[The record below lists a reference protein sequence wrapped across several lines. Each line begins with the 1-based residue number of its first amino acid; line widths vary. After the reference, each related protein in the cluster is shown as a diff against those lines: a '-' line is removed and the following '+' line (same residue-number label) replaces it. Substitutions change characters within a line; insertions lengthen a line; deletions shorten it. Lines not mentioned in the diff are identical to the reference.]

1 MVSGNARST
10 RLRTSAA
17 RGKAKNN
24 DALTA
29 LDKNINYSKGSNKS
43 DEVNSGRT
51 GKRHR
56 VAHDL
61 DLDEGNGKHESD
73 DEDANEDEMLD
84 DDNYDNDNS
93 DDDIHDDE
101 EDEDSYVPNRK
112 QNKRHKRNDKT
123 SNRGGRNSRC
133 ASAKSKSLVSNIDDV
148 ENYTENPLFES
159 LSNGDYSPADLAQSW
174 IDDFIT
180 MDMNTKFDALKDFL
194 NFILRCS
201 GCIVQFNRHDVT
213 NTESAKDT
221 VNELQ
226 TLFARQKYH
235 EFPMMYA
242 SAGGNKDWKEFP
254 DNAVAFISQIIVI
267 AGETGSLYEEDD
279 QFVELLL
286 EWISAMSTSNIR
298 ALRYVSTLFGL
309 TIQSVLCKLS
319 VNISKFIDKFL
330 RQLRKENDSLK
341 SLVENPKSS
350 NRQLKRQVDS
360 ANERI
365 KVIEDNLEM
374 YKKQKKSIDGYITD
388 FFNTLFVHRYRDTA
402 PEIRSKCV
410 NYLGEW
416 MEEYPELFFEST
428 YLRYLGWLLTDQDS
442 TIRSEVFKVLI
453 KLYKKRSTVTALRQF
468 TSYFKSK
475 LIEIV
480 IYETDFN
487 ARLNCLQLLNEI
499 IGKGYLNDDDII
511 CLTSLV
517 FIDEE
522 DLIYPFQGSKLNPG
536 KFMKELAIFVSKVE
550 HLNNTEI
557 VERDEREL
565 ETINESL
572 PFDCKRVLKIKT
584 LLTILSDSYEY
595 YLTKYSTSSV
605 KTKTENSKIE
615 KFSNIFQYL
624 YQLKTYNEN
633 NEMFELLL
641 AYINFDFSAYDISE
655 EIKENLE
662 LDSTLQSL
670 LLSLINGA
678 TVIYSQ
684 GVENKFYKSLFPHI
698 ARKKNVLASS
708 NKDSNYYVLKL
719 LSKLPD
725 ICYYF
730 HDDIEKISILVH
742 LTSTLL
748 EFKPVEITN
757 KGLIDT
763 ISQFFRSFLVIN
775 FPLVTKD
782 NRNSKYY
789 DSITYQYI
797 SFFKLVKIEELDLIS
812 QFDSIL
818 TAMNMTIQ
826 SKVEKKSS
834 SIIETLNKLYILCF
848 CPYITNR
855 VVKEF
860 NSVLPLYSNSL
871 YFAVEH
877 DERNIRKKD
886 AIVLSLAASE
896 ISAFLHISSY
906 YINISL
912 LQIYEG
918 KLHHHDDI
926 LTMNSDTVDTINCI
940 QRNLSLLIEP
950 DVATLPMDSVHDIA
964 ASYLDNALCI
974 AAFKAEFCSL
984 INDASSSL
992 TDVQVSEIQSLRSHV
1007 GKSIQQRLLKL
1018 FCVREYQVAE
1028 LVGTEAQLER
1038 DADEDVNFNNYSVK
1052 NLDSQENAD
1061 ADADVEGEEDE
1072 EEDDKEE
1079 NGDSRRSSTK
1089 IEKKKEKYQILL
1101 CEIASKVI
1109 LCCNLEL
1116 VDDINDC
1123 NVIIERVKK
1132 NSESLGELY
1141 KKVLAGVGLLVT
1153 YNSDAGLTGIKAKT
1167 SKGGGKAVQHK
1178 LVDENGKLA
1187 KIIKRGG
1194 KRRLSLESMSNS
1206 LGEEDEQEEEGE
1218 NEDDPIENSDV
1229 DDDNDEEVEIEA
1241 DNEEH
1246 DEAEVIPQAEED
1258 IEFSDIDD
1266 DDSVLNNSRHGT
1278 RVPTT
1283 SSEIS
1288 SFASSFPFTQ

>member
-1 MVSGNARST
+1 MLSGSSRLRRPRNSST
-10 RLRTSAA
+10 RA
-17 RGKAKNN
+17 KAKST
-24 DALTA
+24 DALTI
-29 LDKNINYSKGSNKS
+29 LDKNVNYSKRSNKG
-43 DEVNSGRT
+43 DKANSGGT
-51 GKRHR
+51 GKRR
-56 VAHDL
+56 PATYDS
-61 DLDEGNGKHESD
+61 DIDEESENNESND
-73 DEDANEDEMLD
+73 DDADEDEMLD
-84 DDNYDNDNS
+84 DDNDDNDNS
-93 DDDIHDDE
+93 GDDIDDDE

-112 QNKRHKRNDKT
+112 QNKRRKGGAKT
-123 SNRGGRNSRC
+123 SNPSGRSNRY

-174 IDDFIT
+174 IDDFVAL
-180 MDMNTKFDALKDFL
+180 DMNTKFDALKDFL

-242 SAGGNKDWKEFP
+242 PAGGNKDWKEFP

-267 AGETGSLYEEDD
+267 AGETGSLYEEED

-330 RQLRKENDSLK
+330 RQLKKENDSLK

-416 MEEYPELFFEST
+416 MEDYPELFFEST

-468 TSYFKSK
+468 TSYFKNK

-480 IYETDFN
+480 IYETDFS

-499 IGKGYLNDDDII
+499 IEKGYLNDDDII
-511 CLTSLV
+511 CLTSLIFV
-517 FIDEE
+517 DDE

-557 VERDEREL
+557 LERDEKEL

-572 PFDCKRVLKIKT
+572 PFDCKRILKIKT

-595 YLTKYSTSSV
+595 YLTRYSTSGI
-605 KTKTENSKIE
+605 KKKIENSKIE

-624 YQLKTYNEN
+624 YHLRTYNEN
-633 NEMFELLL
+633 NEIFELLL
-641 AYINFDFSAYDISE
+641 TYTNFDFSAYAISE
-655 EIKENLE
+655 EIKENFE
-662 LDSTLQSL
+662 LDSKLQTL

-678 TVIYSQ
+678 TMIYSQ
-684 GVENKFYKSLFPHI
+684 GAENRFHKALFPNFT
-698 ARKKNVLASS
+698 RKKNSLANSD
-708 NKDSNYYVLKL
+708 KDSNYYVLKL

-742 LTSTLL
+742 LTSSLL
-748 EFKPVEITN
+748 KYKPVEVTN
-757 KGLIDT
+757 KGLIET
-763 ISQFFRSFLVIN
+763 ISQFFRFFLVIN
-775 FPLVTKD
+775 FPLATKD
-782 NRNSKYY
+782 DQDSKYY
-789 DSITYQYI
+789 DSITHQYI
-797 SFFKLVKIEELDLIS
+797 SFFKLVKTEELDLIS
-812 QFDSIL
+812 QLDSIL
-818 TAMNMTIQ
+818 TEVNMTLQ
-826 SKVEKKSS
+826 SKVIMKSS
-834 SIIETLNKLYILCF
+834 TIIENLNKLYILCY

-860 NSVLPLYSNSL
+860 NSVLPLFSNSL
-871 YFAVEH
+871 YFSVEH
-877 DERNIRKKD
+877 DERYIRQKD
-886 AIVLSLAASE
+886 AILLSLTKSE
-896 ISAFLHISSY
+896 ISAFLRISSFY
-906 YINISL
+906 TNISL

-926 LTMNSDTVDTINCI
+926 LTLNSDTIGTINCI

-950 DVATLPMDSVHDIA
+950 DSSTLSMDLVHDIA
-964 ASYLDNALCI
+964 ASYLDNVLCI
-974 AAFKAEFCSL
+974 SAFKAEFGSL
-984 INDASSSL
+984 INQASSS
-992 TDVQVSEIQSLRSHV
+992 TDVEVSEIQLLRSHI
-1007 GKSIQQRLLKL
+1007 GKSIQQQLMKV
-1018 FCVREYQVAE
+1018 FCVREYQLAE
-1028 LVGTEAQLER
+1028 LLGTEAQLER
-1038 DADEDVNFNNYSVK
+1038 DADEDVNFSNYSVMK
-1052 NLDSQENAD
+1052 LDSED
-1061 ADADVEGEEDE
+1061 LDADVEEGEDE
-1072 EEDDKEE
+1072 EETGEE
-1079 NGDSRRSSTK
+1079 SEYSQRSNK
-1089 IEKKKEKYQILL
+1089 KLEKKNEKYQLLL
-1101 CEIASKVI
+1101 CEIASKII

-1116 VDDINDC
+1116 VDDTNDRTI
-1123 NVIIERVKK
+1123 IIERVKK
-1132 NSESLGELY
+1132 NSEFLGELF

-1153 YNSDAGLTGIKAKT
+1153 YNSDVTLTGIKSKT
-1167 SKGGGKAVQHK
+1167 GKGSAKAVQHQ
-1178 LVDENGKLA
+1178 LVGETGKLA
-1187 KIIKRGG
+1187 KIIKRGK
-1194 KRRLSLESMSNS
+1194 KRRLSDGSMSNFS
-1206 LGEEDEQEEEGE
+1206 GVDDEQEQEGE
-1218 NEDDPIENSDV
+1218 DEDDPIENSDV
-1229 DDDNDEEVEIEA
+1229 DDDNDQEVEIGAEK
-1241 DNEEH
+1241 EEQ
-1246 DEAEVIPQAEED
+1246 DETEVTPQADED
-1258 IEFSDIDD
+1258 IEFSGIDD
-1266 DDSVLNNSRHGT
+1266 DDSVLNNSRSG
-1278 RVPTT
+1278 RRAITT